1 MDLKE
6 ILYLLE
12 KENPNDMELGKHVRS
27 LVKEM
32 KEAQSREVNQEQLKG
47 QINIFGEIKE

>member
-1 MDLKE
+1 MELKE

-12 KENPNDMELGKHVRS
+12 KDHPNDMEFGKKVRS
-27 LVKEM
+27 LVNKM

-47 QINIFGEIKE
+47 QINIFGEVKK